1 MNFHYDSNYWRDKN
15 EYNLPGGETGFDEHE
30 TKLPTYW
37 NTSFAKICLGM
48 KIGQQIKFI
57 VIEKKANSLYSLI
70 ADGEYRQT
78 SLGRDTWKTLIG
90 PEASLQRN
98 CNREGFNAASTRNDR
113 SKARIGIIANNENDC
128 KSCNTRIGFGTAG
141 EEPDDNTCGNKAV
154 GRNEHIRAMGYILV
168 QWEEKILIFHSNDP
182 ELSKN
187 NILKTVNAV

>member
-1 MNFHYDSNYWRDKN
+1 MNFHYDSKYWRDKN

-98 CNREGFNAASTRNDR
+98 CNREGFNAASTSQNNLPE
-113 SKARIGIIANNENDC
+113 ARIGILANNENDC
-128 KSCNTRIGFGTAG
+128 NTVNSRIGFGTAG
-141 EEPDDNTCGNKAV
+141 KKPDENTCGNVASYHSDNGDKD
-154 GRNEHIRAMGYILV
+154 IMAMGYILV
-168 QWEEKILIFHSNDP
+168 Q
-182 ELSKN
+182 
-187 NILKTVNAV
+187 